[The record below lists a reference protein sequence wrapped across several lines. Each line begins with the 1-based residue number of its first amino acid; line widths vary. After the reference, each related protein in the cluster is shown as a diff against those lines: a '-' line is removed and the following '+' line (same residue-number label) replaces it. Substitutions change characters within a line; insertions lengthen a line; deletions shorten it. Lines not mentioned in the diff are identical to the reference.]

1 MCALLFTFLR
11 STLMCRL
18 H

>member
-11 STLMCRL
+11 STLLCRL